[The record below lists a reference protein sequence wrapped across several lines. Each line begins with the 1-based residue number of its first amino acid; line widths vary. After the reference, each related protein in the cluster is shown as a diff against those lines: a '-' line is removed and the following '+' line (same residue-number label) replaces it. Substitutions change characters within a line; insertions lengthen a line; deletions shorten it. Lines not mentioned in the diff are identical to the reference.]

1 MRKVALLTCLTFA
14 CATARQQVPGS
25 DLEPPPDERIALA
38 EPQLELWMEGT
49 HAVDPAEEARALEAS
64 RNALADALDGR
75 GLEAPDPEALLVVRA
90 RAVARTEERKQ
101 AQVWSGV
108 AFVIVF
114 VVVII
119 ATIALSRSRSSSGPR
134 GGPGH
139 AVLPAGPRGGA
150 SGPAYFA
157 PRRYAPPPPVGVFI
171 GLNVAIPVGPPPPFI
186 GLPPTDAWLA
196 SRGWFDGDEV
206 ELAVELQDPRTGAVR
221 WQRTVR
227 EGIDPRDPG
236 ALGRLVDHALWGLPF
251 GQRGR

>member
-25 DLEPPPDERIALA
+25 DLLPPPETRIALA

-49 HAVDPAEEARALEAS
+49 HPVDPAEEARALDAS
-64 RNALADALDGR
+64 RNALAAALDGR
-75 GLEAPDPEALLVVRA
+75 GLEAPDPEAVLVVRA
-90 RAVARTEERKQ
+90 RAVARTGERKQ

-108 AFVIVF
+108 AFVVLF
-114 VVVII
+114 VAVII

-134 GGPGH
+134 GPGR
-139 AVLPAGPRGGA
+139 AALPAGPRGA
-150 SGPAYFA
+150 VPRPAYFA

-171 GLNVAIPVGPPPPFI
+171 GLNVAIPVGPPPPLI

-206 ELAVELQDPRTGAVR
+206 ELAVELQDPQTGEVR

-227 EGIDPRDPG
+227 EGADPRDAG
-236 ALGRLVDHALWGLPF
+236 AMTRLVDLALSDLPF
-251 GQRGR
+251 GQRAR